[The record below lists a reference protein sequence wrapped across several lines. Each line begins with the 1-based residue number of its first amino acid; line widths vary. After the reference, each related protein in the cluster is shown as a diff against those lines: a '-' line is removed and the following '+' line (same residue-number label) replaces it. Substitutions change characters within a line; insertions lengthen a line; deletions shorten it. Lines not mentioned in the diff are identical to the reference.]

1 MMRIRQL
8 LRGGFL
14 FISPIMLAT
23 VCVGQ
28 NATNLEDS
36 LPQELRNRSD
46 VQLIVEKLRILR
58 TNETYFGENHPNK
71 NSARLQIRDHES
83 DLNRIKELYSVPP
96 SASNTA
102 EISMNIEDN
111 LPKEIRNREDVLVI
125 VQKLRFLRM
134 NERNLG
140 QNHLNKK
147 STQLQIGVHVSALNN
162 IIGLQNLPAPKSTI
176 AENSRNLDD
185 SSPQVLVERKEDAQ
199 PLVQKMIFSKIN
211 AVSFGKNHPSRKSI
225 QEQIRKYE
233 NTLNANAELGQQTI
247 EAVDLMVQA
256 LQDRKDVRAIVQKLA
271 FLRMYETNFG
281 ENHPNWKAIQIEIRQ
296 HEVAL
301 IEIIK
306 LDLKAKRISKETSPP
321 W

>member
-23 VCVGQ
+23 VCVAQ

-199 PLVQKMIFSKIN
+199 PLVQKIIF
-211 AVSFGKNHPSRKSI
+211 
-225 QEQIRKYE
+225 
-233 NTLNANAELGQQTI
+233 
-247 EAVDLMVQA
+247 
-256 LQDRKDVRAIVQKLA
+256 
-271 FLRMYETNFG
+271 
-281 ENHPNWKAIQIEIRQ
+281 
-296 HEVAL
+296 
-301 IEIIK
+301 
-306 LDLKAKRISKETSPP
+306 
-321 W
+321 